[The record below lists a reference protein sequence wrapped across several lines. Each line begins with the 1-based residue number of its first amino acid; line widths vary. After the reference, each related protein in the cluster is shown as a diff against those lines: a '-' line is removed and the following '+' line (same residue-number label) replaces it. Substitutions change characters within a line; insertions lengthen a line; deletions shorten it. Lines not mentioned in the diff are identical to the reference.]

1 MKHTKY
7 LVYFIIS
14 AAIILRVLRHYDIIN
29 LPPNFAPIAAIALF
43 SGTYFSNKKLA
54 IIIPIVAMIIS
65 DAFIGFYNPY
75 IMISVYLCFILSAVL
90 GFYLKNHKN
99 LPNIIGASLLSS
111 VLFYLITNYAVWAFG
126 KLYPQTFAGLIQ
138 SYILAIPFFR
148 WTLLGDLFYVT
159 VMFGGYELVAYLVKN
174 KLLNKFKI
182 QNSNF

>member
-1 MKHTKY
+1 MKQTKY
-7 LVYFIIS
+7 LVYFIIF

-43 SGTYFSNKKLA
+43 SGTYFTDRKLA
-54 IIIPIVAMIIS
+54 LIVPIIAMIIS
-65 DAFIGFYNPY
+65 DAFIGFYNPF

-126 KLYPQTFAGLIQ
+126 RLYPQTFTGLMQ
-138 SYILAIPFFR
+138 SYTLAIPFFR

-159 VMFGGYELVAYLVKN
+159 VMFGSWELIFLFNKN
-174 KLLNKFKI
+174 IIKFQTLNSK
-182 QNSNF
+182 S